1 MRTVKRRESRD
12 EGQEMTSRG
21 RRSAAQELNG
31 CKGQVAR
38 QGIPSPLI
46 RLPRERGIRFI
57 ALLVFMMPI
66 AAIAGCDAAASE
78 SDESFLLAKARA
90 AVAFAEAETERHKP
104 DVAPSTCDACR
115 GTGRVRSGDG
125 LVDVPC
131 PCGSNCQCV
140 RPTASESRP
149 RERSRRLLYFTAKWC
164 ANCRANEPTFIALMN
179 AGWKIGEGGDNHIQ
193 VIDFDAA
200 TDLRTRFAVDAVP
213 MWIMIDD
220 TREVR
225 RRYGV
230 LDPFAVGRLF
240 DE

>member
-1 MRTVKRRESRD
+1 MRTVERRELRA
-12 EGQEMTSRG
+12 EGREVMSRG
-21 RRSAAQELNG
+21 RQPADQKSCG
-31 CKGQVAR
+31 CQTQSAR
-38 QGIPSPLI
+38 QRDPAPLTL
-46 RLPRERGIRFI
+46 LPRKNGIGFI
-57 ALLVFMMPI
+57 TLLIFMMPI
-66 AAIAGCDAAASE
+66 AAIAGCDAAARE
-78 SDESFLLAKARA
+78 SHEPFLLAKARA

-104 DVAPSTCDACR
+104 DATPSTCDACR

-131 PCGSNCQCV
+131 LCGSNCRCV
-140 RPTASESRP
+140 HLTANKSRP

-193 VIDFDAA
+193 MIDFDAA

-213 MWIMIDD
+213 TWIMIDD
-220 TREVR
+220 AREVR
-225 RRYGV
+225 RRHGV
-230 LDPFAVGRLF
+230 LDAFAVGRLF